1 MAEIHAREKYEESWK
16 RRLPRGKE
24 ARKGLLSFPLAGIK
38 IGFQETKEGDDK
50 RTREERIY
58 RPLIQ
63 TKVGLQEADFSA
75 RKPTLDQS

>member
-1 MAEIHAREKYEESWK
+1 MAEIHARENMRKAGKGDSRGGRK
-16 RRLPRGKE
+16 RARGYYH
-24 ARKGLLSFPLAGIK
+24 SPLAGIK